1 LVEYKA
7 GELVDRMVVL
17 SALKWAERM
26 VCKKA
31 GEMAVYLVAHW
42 ADELAA

>member
-1 LVEYKA
+1 
-7 GELVDRMVVL
+7 MVVL
-17 SALKWAERM
+17 SAVKRAERM

-42 ADELAA
+42 ADGLAD